1 MVIGRITRPEQ
12 TGAQNRG
19 KEEAVLHAQKLQSLG
34 RMAKW
39 GWLHGGIRCCE
50 FLKHSSHALRPLRTM
65 AFFAFS
71 LALLKRK
78 GRGGSQ
84 RTPRARKFRAPQ
96 RILLHPFS
104 IFHSPSSIIHH
115 QSSIIH

>member
-1 MVIGRITRPEQ
+1 MPKNYKALAGW
-12 TGAQNRG
+12 QNG
-19 KEEAVLHAQKLQSLG
+19 GQMAVCRKL
-34 RMAKW
+34 R
-39 GWLHGGIRCCE
+39 
-50 FLKHSSHALRPLRTM
+50 HSVSFVHKAFNALRPLRTM

-84 RTPRARKFRAPQ
+84 RTPRARKFRAPK

-104 IFHSPSSIIHH
+104 ISFADVLRSSPFSIFHSPLSIIHH